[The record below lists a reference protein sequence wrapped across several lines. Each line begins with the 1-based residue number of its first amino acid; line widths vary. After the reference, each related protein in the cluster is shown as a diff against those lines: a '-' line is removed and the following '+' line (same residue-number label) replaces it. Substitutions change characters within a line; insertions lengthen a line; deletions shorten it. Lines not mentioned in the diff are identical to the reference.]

1 MGIVQSFRTFR
12 GGLARRLKRES
23 NDWQRWL
30 DRRAVPASKQNVN
43 MATSATLIDKPRD
56 SAIAL
61 RWIISARDDLVWL
74 IGSVVSSYLL
84 LVLYVNGILP
94 LVPMVALWAILIDAP
109 HVFGTF
115 SRTYF
120 DRTERQNRARLLW
133 GSLLFFAV
141 GPLMVFAGAGLVF
154 FFVAALWAY
163 YHLVKQHYGFM
174 VLYKKK
180 NNDLAPLDNALD
192 RLLLLFAFN
201 YPFVA
206 FIARDPE
213 AMARVPAALRSGV
226 DGLATALL
234 AGTLILAIA
243 WVIRQ
248 IQRAVAGEQLN
259 VPKYLL
265 LAAAIPMHWIV
276 LLTPMPHKPIAIV
289 AILTIYHNLQYH
301 RLIWFHNQKY
311 VRTGNRGDRVTASS
325 RDGVTGAGDSSATA
339 LTGTVGVPPAP
350 VNITLRDKYGA
361 AELISRR
368 LLYYVACGILFGL
381 IYQGPRQFLG
391 YVSLKSGGATGGA
404 AEQSSAIQLSIS
416 FLWGYAFIHYYL
428 DSKIWRVRR
437 DPSVGKALN
446 M

>member
-1 MGIVQSFRTFR
+1 
-12 GGLARRLKRES
+12 
-23 NDWQRWL
+23 
-30 DRRAVPASKQNVN
+30 
-43 MATSATLIDKPRD
+43 MATSVDVIERAEPRAV
-56 SAIAL
+56 SV

-74 IGSVVSSYLL
+74 IGSVASSYLL
-84 LVLYVNGILP
+84 LVLYVKGLLP

-133 GSLLFFAV
+133 GSLLFFAI
-141 GPLMVFAGAGLVF
+141 GPLMVYAGAALIF
-154 FFVAALWAY
+154 FFLAALWAY

-180 NNDLAPLDNALD
+180 NNDLAPVDNALD

-213 AMARVPAALRSGV
+213 AMKRVPVSLQSGV
-226 DGLATALL
+226 NGLAMVLL
-234 AGTLILAIA
+234 AGTIVLAVA
-243 WVIRQ
+243 WLGRQ
-248 IQRAVAGEQLN
+248 VQRAVIGEALN

-301 RLIWFHNQKY
+301 RLIWFHNKKY
-311 VRTGNRGDRVTASS
+311 VGAAVRGSSPTVTEDTRGSS
-325 RDGVTGAGDSSATA
+325 P
-339 LTGTVGVPPAP
+339 TVREG
-350 VNITLRDKYGA
+350 LRLNAKDLRQKYGA

-368 LLYYVACGILFGL
+368 LLYYVAFGILFGL
-381 IYQGPRQFLG
+381 IYQGPRQILG
-391 YVSLKSGGATGGA
+391 YISLKSGDGA
-404 AEQSSAIQLSIS
+404 QSFATQLGIS

-446 M
+446 MA

>member
-1 MGIVQSFRTFR
+1 M
-12 GGLARRLKRES
+12 
-23 NDWQRWL
+23 
-30 DRRAVPASKQNVN
+30 AVNAQ
-43 MATSATLIDKPRD
+43 TIDGTQAK
-56 SAIAL
+56 AISL
-61 RWIISARDDLVWL
+61 RWIISGRDDLVWF
-74 IGSVVSSYLL
+74 IGSVLTSYAL
-84 LVLYVNGILP
+84 LVLYVSGILP
-94 LVPMVALWAILIDAP
+94 LVPMAALWAIFIDAP

-120 DRTERQNRARLLW
+120 DRTERQSRGRLLW

-141 GPLMVFAGAGLVF
+141 GPLMVFVGAGFLF

-180 NNDLAPLDNALD
+180 NNDLARIDNALD

-206 FIARDPE
+206 FIAQDPE
-213 AMARVPAALRSGV
+213 AMARVPAALRGGV
-226 DGLATALL
+226 NSVALL
-234 AGTLILAIA
+234 LLVGTIALTVIWLA
-243 WVIRQ
+243 RQ
-248 IQRAVAGEQLN
+248 IQRAVVGEPLN

-289 AILTIYHNLQYH
+289 AILTIYHNFQYH
-301 RLIWFHNQKY
+301 RLIWFHNKKY
-311 VRTGNRGDRVTASS
+311 KA
-325 RDGVTGAGDSSATA
+325 AGDVEKSRS
-339 LTGTVGVPPAP
+339 
-350 VNITLRDKYGA
+350 KYGA
-361 AELISRR
+361 AEVISRR
-368 LLYYVACGILFGL
+368 LLFYIGFGILFGL

-391 YVSLKSGGATGGA
+391 YLSYKNGA
-404 AEQSSAIQLSIS
+404 ASLTDVPFATQLAIS

-446 M
+446 MG

>member
-1 MGIVQSFRTFR
+1 MP
-12 GGLARRLKRES
+12 
-23 NDWQRWL
+23 
-30 DRRAVPASKQNVN
+30 PAPKPNFA
-43 MATSATLIDKPRD
+43 MAASAEIITKPVAN
-56 SAIAL
+56 AISL
-61 RWIISARDDLVWL
+61 RWIIGARDDLIWF

-84 LVLYVNGILP
+84 LVLYVSGLVP
-94 LVPMVALWAILIDAP
+94 LLPMVALWAILIDAP

-120 DRTERQNRARLLW
+120 DRAERKNRARLLW
-133 GSLLFFAV
+133 GSLLFFAI
-141 GPLMVFAGAGLVF
+141 GPVMVLAGGGFVF
-154 FFVAALWAY
+154 LFVAALWAY

-180 NNDLAPLDNALD
+180 NGDLARVDNAFD

-201 YPFVA
+201 YPFVE

-213 AMARVPAALRSGV
+213 AMARVPAALRDGV
-226 DGLATALL
+226 SGLAKILL
-234 AGTLILAIA
+234 VSTILLFVF
-243 WVIRQ
+243 WLGRQ
-248 IQRAVAGEQLN
+248 VQRAITGEPLN

-265 LAAAIPMHWIV
+265 LGAAIPMHWIV

-289 AILTIYHNLQYH
+289 AILTIYHNFQYH

-311 VRTGNRGDRVTASS
+311 KSASQ
-325 RDGVTGAGDSSATA
+325 VKAGSSAETS
-339 LTGTVGVPPAP
+339 
-350 VNITLRDKYGA
+350 RSRYGA

-368 LLYYVACGILFGL
+368 LLYYIAFGILFGI

-391 YVSLKSGGATGGA
+391 YLSFRNGATGVTDISFA
-404 AEQSSAIQLSIS
+404 TQLAMS

>member
-1 MGIVQSFRTFR
+1 VLESWPR
-12 GGLARRLKRES
+12 GLIIFNSEKA
-23 NDWQRWL
+23 
-30 DRRAVPASKQNVN
+30 PADNH
-43 MATSATLIDKPRD
+43 MATDIRVIDRVEP
-56 SAIAL
+56 SAISL

-74 IGSVVSSYLL
+74 IGSVASSYLL
-84 LVLYVNGILP
+84 LILYVKGILP

-120 DRTERQNRARLLW
+120 DRTERRNRSRLLW

-141 GPLMVFAGAGLVF
+141 GPIMVFAGAGLIF
-154 FFVAALWAY
+154 FFLAALWAY

-180 NNDLAPLDNALD
+180 NNDLAPIDNALD

-201 YPFVA
+201 YPFIA

-213 AMARVPAALRSGV
+213 AMARVPATLQSGV
-226 DGLATALL
+226 NALATILL
-234 AGTLILAIA
+234 AGTIILAVA
-243 WVIRQ
+243 WLGRQ
-248 IQRAVAGEQLN
+248 IQRLIIGEPLDA
-259 VPKYLL
+259 PKYLL
-265 LAAAIPMHWIV
+265 LAAAIPMHWVV

-301 RLIWFHNQKY
+301 RLIWFHNKKY
-311 VRTGNRGDRVTASS
+311 ASS
-325 RDGVTGAGDSSATA
+325 TPA
-339 LTGTVGVPPAP
+339 LTRTAGVAGSPADVFLSAGVLGSP
-350 VNITLRDKYGA
+350 ASSEINPTARQKYGA
-361 AELISRR
+361 AEMISRR
-368 LLYYVACGILFGL
+368 LLFYIAFGILFGL
-381 IYQGPRQFLG
+381 IYQGPRQILG
-391 YVSLKSGGATGGA
+391 YISLKSGDGIAGA
-404 AEQSSAIQLSIS
+404 QSFATQLGIS